1 MWMLVGLG
9 VGLVMTLFHKNRES
23 GLYAAGLSAG
33 CIGGLFGGIAA
44 TATPYFSMS
53 DFTWLSLL
61 PAAAGAAILFGAYL
75 FAKRERR
82 Y

>member
-1 MWMLVGLG
+1 MWMLLG
-9 VGLVMTLFHKNRES
+9 IAIGLVITLLHKQRGA
-23 GLYAAGLSAG
+23 GLYAATLSLG

-61 PAAAGAAILFGAYL
+61 PAAAGAGLLIVLYL
-75 FAKRERR
+75 VVNRERR